1 MQCKD
6 QVLIKFQ
13 IVQRRKYVS
22 RLVLDFL
29 ESGLTYPHEK
39 TTVFGFQPNA
49 RSTCTN
55 APFPTRIRENESS
68 FSNVREI
75 NILFL
80 HQPFASTKPQAR
92 PRSWISKVPPTIQM
106 PQIFTSQAQ
115 RTKSRGHLK
124 QSASQMVELKKKLV
138 TTSYR
143 IQQSTNHGRV
153 LQMVSKLLKILRKS
167 KIARV
172 SCNYLDGK
180 MTRKPNW
187 MTSNRLLIISSF

>member
-55 APFPTRIRENESS
+55 APFPNRVRENESS
-68 FSNVREI
+68 FCNVTEI

-80 HQPFASTKPQAR
+80 HQPFASAKPQAR
-92 PRSWISKVPPTIQM
+92 PQV
-106 PQIFTSQAQ
+106 
-115 RTKSRGHLK
+115 LDK
-124 QSASQMVELKKKLV
+124 QS
-138 TTSYR
+138 
-143 IQQSTNHGRV
+143 STNYTNASNFYKPSAENQIKRPSH
-153 LQMVSKLLKILRKS
+153 
-167 KIARV
+167 
-172 SCNYLDGK
+172 K
-180 MTRKPNW
+180 MHHIWWN
-187 MTSNRLLIISSF
+187 

>member
-1 MQCKD
+1 MQCKE

-55 APFPTRIRENESS
+55 APFPNRVRENESS
-68 FSNVREI
+68 FCNVTEI

-80 HQPFASTKPQAR
+80 HQPFASAKPQAR
-92 PRSWISKVPPTIQM
+92 PQV
-106 PQIFTSQAQ
+106 
-115 RTKSRGHLK
+115 LDK
-124 QSASQMVELKKKLV
+124 QS
-138 TTSYR
+138 
-143 IQQSTNHGRV
+143 STNYTNASNFYKPSAENQIKRPSYTKCITNGGIKEKTGYN
-153 LQMVSKLLKILRKS
+153 KL
-167 KIARV
+167 
-172 SCNYLDGK
+172 
-180 MTRKPNW
+180 
-187 MTSNRLLIISSF
+187 